1 MRRGNKAEIL
11 RNEAGLF
18 MGVNLG
24 ADYCAE
30 HEWGIANLQRLLNVD
45 PTAAPGIER
54 HRIKDAR
61 AIAYDPKKHII
72 AAPMSNW
79 TDIIEHAERTLTF
92 YDPKSEEIVGAW
104 SDGDFGV
111 RFNPKFAAEEV
122 ELWTAL
128 QNGDAALL
136 FMNTFGNP
144 FARSGLAIAIISRTS
159 DEILEDLRA
168 SHENTDNLEAA
179 DLATGIK
186 ERLAAAGLKYY
197 ALSPDW
203 FPSDTGFEGPH
214 GRLET
219 TYPIFYFLNPQ
230 EQQKYDSGWF
240 TVEELDQWI
249 EGRGPILKTDK

>member
-30 HEWGIANLQRLLNVD
+30 HEWGIANLQSILAVD
-45 PTAAPGIER
+45 PAAAPGIER
-54 HRIKDAR
+54 HRIQETR
-61 AIAYDPKKHII
+61 ALAYDPKKHII
-72 AAPMSNW
+72 AAPMSSW
-79 TDIIEHAERTLTF
+79 TDIIAHAERTLTF

-104 SDGDFGV
+104 SEGDFGV
-111 RFNPKFAAEEV
+111 RFDPKFAAEEV
-122 ELWTAL
+122 ELWTAI

-136 FMNTFGNP
+136 FMNTFDNP
-144 FARSGLAIAIISRTS
+144 FARAGLAIAIISRIS

-168 SHENTDNLEAA
+168 KHENTEKLDAA

-197 ALSPDW
+197 ALGPDW
-203 FPSDTGFEGPH
+203 FPTGFEGPR

-219 TYPIFYFLNPQ
+219 AYPVFYFLNPPD
-230 EQQKYDSGWF
+230 QQKYNFGWF

-249 EGRGPILKTDK
+249 GGTGPILKAAK